1 MKKLLSL
8 IVSAA
13 LLLGMLALAGTG
25 ASAESWNGFE
35 YSVDGGVITITGYIG
50 GGGEIEIPAEI
61 NALPV
66 KAIGN
71 KAFYRSAIEGIT
83 IPGSIE
89 SIGNEAFQLS
99 NLKSITIPGNVK
111 SIGNY
116 AFQDCGSLTSVII
129 NYGVE
134 SIGIESFRGCWFTE
148 ITIPGSVK
156 SIGKSAFY
164 YCSSLLS
171 AVIESGCIGDYAFY
185 NCSSLSSVTLGDGV
199 ESIGNDAF
207 RNCPIEEISISG
219 SVKSIGNSAFYK
231 CPIEE
236 ISIPGSVKSI
246 GENAFQDCGSLASVT
261 ICDGVE
267 SIGNYAFYH
276 CPIEEIILPGSLRT
290 LGESA
295 FEGCSSLGSI
305 TIPASLRE
313 IIWYTFYGCSSLHD
327 VYYAGTGHEW
337 NNMTIGARND
347 PLNNATKHFSDI
359 GFTTHSLALSG
370 EIGVVFNVTVPS
382 DFSGS
387 VDKVT
392 FSVGKNG
399 SSEMAADSAV
409 YDPETDIYSFTCYTG
424 AYNMAD
430 IIYPTLV
437 YTVNNEQKTIPGAPY
452 SAQDYVNYVLGNP
465 GQYTAEE
472 VEAVKAI
479 GDYGYFAQK
488 YLSEYHGFG
497 VGDGEDAK
505 YAEFTSHSTDSYDYG
520 AVMNSIG
527 DLPAYRLPE
536 NTETIDN
543 TTFSLDLES
552 ETALYL
558 YVTAKNGVEI
568 AGATADISGT
578 RALNVTK
585 RKGNTYK
592 IELPGIKATELG
604 VIFRIDMVDADGE
617 TLATASI
624 SPLHYAARVL
634 ELYGEDGDK
643 TDLCNAVCALINYS
657 LAISSLMGE

>member
-25 ASAESWNGFE
+25 ASAETWNGFE
-35 YSVDGGVITITGYIG
+35 YSVDGGVITITGYSG

-71 KAFYRSAIEGIT
+71 KAFYTSAIEGVT

-89 SIGNEAFQLS
+89 SIGNEAFR
-99 NLKSITIPGNVK
+99 
-111 SIGNY
+111 
-116 AFQDCGSLTSVII
+116 D
-129 NYGVE
+129 
-134 SIGIESFRGCWFTE
+134 
-148 ITIPGSVK
+148 
-156 SIGKSAFY
+156 
-164 YCSSLLS
+164 
-171 AVIESGCIGDYAFY
+171 
-185 NCSSLSSVTLGDGV
+185 
-199 ESIGNDAF
+199 
-207 RNCPIEEISISG
+207 CPIEVISIPG
-219 SVKSIGNSAFYK
+219 SVKSIGNSAFRSCSSLSSVTIGDGVESIGNSAFRG

-246 GENAFQDCGSLASVT
+246 GESAFKNCSSLSSVT
-261 ICDGVE
+261 IGDGVE

-305 TIPASLRE
+305 TSPASLRE
-313 IIWYTFYGCSSLHD
+313 IVWFTFCDCSSLHD
-327 VYYAGTGHEW
+327 VYYAGTEHEW
-337 NNMTIGARND
+337 NNMTIGMRND

-409 YDPETDIYSFTCYTG
+409 YDPGAGIYSFTCYTG

-452 SAQDYVNYVLGNP
+452 SAQDYVNYVLGNN

-527 DLPAYRLPE
+527 DLPAYSLPE

-578 RALNVTK
+578 RALDVTK